1 MCVYLF
7 LFKIFDYYI
16 CFIYYFL
23 EMDGMRMCFVFLIF
37 FLMMIFVFIIN
48 LISFYE
54 NINRKISLKEMVVKS
69 FMRENGKFF
78 KK

>member
-1 MCVYLF
+1 
-7 LFKIFDYYI
+7 
-16 CFIYYFL
+16 
-23 EMDGMRMCFVFLIF
+23 MDGMRMCFVFLIF

-54 NINRKISLKEMVVKS
+54 NINRKSSLKEMFVKRY
-69 FMRENGKFF
+69 MRENGKFF

>member
-1 MCVYLF
+1 MCLF
-7 LFKIFDYYI
+7 IFFFKIFDYYI
-16 CFIYYFL
+16 YFIYYFL
-23 EMDGMRMCFVFLIF
+23 EMDGIRMCFVFLIF

-54 NINRKISLKEMVVKS
+54 NINRKSSLKEMFVKRY
-69 FMRENGKFF
+69 MRENEKFL